1 MSAHPPITL
10 NDAPVVAAC
19 LVAPFT
25 HAITLTSGPWT
36 FTAQLECP
44 GLDIRITPA
53 KTPGYYILSLATHAL
68 SSAEVFDKNLSNFM
82 GAVSTAC
89 KAHYP
94 HNPQAIHHLLQ
105 GMAAAMTYFGIQYG
119 YLRMVGG
126 DTVEATYK
134 REDA

>member
-1 MSAHPPITL
+1 MSAHPPILL
-10 NDAPVVAAC
+10 NDMPEVAPS

-25 HAITLTSGPWT
+25 HTVTLKSGAWT
-36 FTAQLECP
+36 CTARLELP
-44 GLDIRITPA
+44 RLDLTITPA
-53 KTPGYYILSLATHAL
+53 KTPGYYILGLASDAL
-68 SSAEVFDKNLSNFM
+68 SSAEVFDKNLANFM

-105 GMAAAMTYFGIQYG
+105 GMAQAMTYFGIQYG
-119 YLRMVGG
+119 YLRMVNG
-126 DTVEATYK
+126 DTVEATEQ

>member
-1 MSAHPPITL
+1 MSAHPPILL
-10 NDAPVVAAC
+10 NEMPEVTPC

-25 HAITLTSGPWT
+25 HTITLKSGAWA

-44 GLDIRITPA
+44 NLEIRVTPA
-53 KTPGYYILSLATHAL
+53 KTPGYYILSVASHAL

-94 HNPQAIHHLLQ
+94 HNPRAIHHLLQ
-105 GMAAAMTYFGIQYG
+105 GMAAGMTYFGLQYG

-126 DTVEATYK
+126 DTVEATHK

>member
-1 MSAHPPITL
+1 MSAHPPILL
-10 NDAPVVAAC
+10 NEMPEVTPC

-25 HAITLTSGPWT
+25 HTITLKSGPWT

-44 GLDIRITPA
+44 KLDVRITPA
-53 KTPGYYILSLATHAL
+53 KTPGYYMLSVTSHAL
-68 SSAEVFDKNLSNFM
+68 SSAEVFDKNLSHFM

-89 KAHYP
+89 KAHYQY
-94 HNPQAIHHLLQ
+94 NPQAIHHLLQ
-105 GMAAAMTYFGIQYG
+105 GMAAAMTYFGLQYG

-126 DTVEATYK
+126 DTVEATPK